1 MAEQLRYRSLCL
13 PVFAEAMWSVDDP
26 VDTSSLQQEEF
37 QLELQ
42 LIAGLL
48 EKRGCLLMGDR

>member
-1 MAEQLRYRSLCL
+1 MQK
-13 PVFAEAMWSVDDP
+13 PVSSRIAEAMLSVDDP